1 MKKIALSLMM
11 TALLAACSST
21 PKNEGGAAPT
31 PAPVTNGTTTSGTT
45 SGGTS
50 GNDLAQKG
58 YSPLTD
64 PNNVLSQRR
73 VYFDYD
79 SFAVKQE
86 FTPLVE
92 AHSKYLLDNKSARVI
107 VQGHTDN
114 RGTAEY
120 NLALGQKRAD
130 AVKKLMNAYG
140 VQDAQIE
147 TVSFGEEKPLE
158 QGDTEE
164 AWERNRRAEIVYPG
178 EQQ

>member
-21 PKNEGGAAPT
+21 PKTDGSGQT
-31 PAPVTNGTTTSGTT
+31 QAPVTNGTVISG
-45 SGGTS
+45 SGGDGTS

-58 YSPLTD
+58 YNPLTD
-64 PNNVLSQRR
+64 PNNPLSQRR

-79 SFAVKQE
+79 SFVVKQD

-92 AHSKYLLDNKSARVI
+92 THSKYLLDNKSARVI